1 MEERSTDPGVVSDLE
16 RLAMRGEEMPDGL
29 SLADQEFFQGLAYI
43 YARYRMKVIDRA
55 TGSREKGKLRHAYE
69 QRKNLE
75 EFQKKL
81 ADKRSKTLRETE
93 SAITRYRKERTLE
106 AADMLADIIDGAT
119 LKAAKGDAK
128 AAKVLFD
135 LLGEQGAA
143 GAGGMQDMDDDP
155 ITASLKEEMGNG
167 LL

>member
-119 LKAAKGDAK
+119 LSTSWRGRA
-128 AAKVLFD
+128 
-135 LLGEQGAA
+135 E
-143 GAGGMQDMDDDP
+143 
-155 ITASLKEEMGNG
+155 ASICL
-167 LL
+167 

>member
-106 AADMLADIIDGAT
+106 AAVMVADLVDGAK
-119 LKAAKGDAK
+119 L
-128 AAKVLFD
+128 
-135 LLGEQGAA
+135 
-143 GAGGMQDMDDDP
+143 
-155 ITASLKEEMGNG
+155 
-167 LL
+167 

>member
-1 MEERSTDPGVVSDLE
+1 
-16 RLAMRGEEMPDGL
+16 MPDGL

-93 SAITRYRKERTLE
+93 VGYNQIPER
-106 AADMLADIIDGAT
+106 AD
-119 LKAAKGDAK
+119 
-128 AAKVLFD
+128 
-135 LLGEQGAA
+135 
-143 GAGGMQDMDDDP
+143 AGGCRH
-155 ITASLKEEMGNG
+155 ACRHN
-167 LL
+167 